1 VNRSSSP
8 TRGLPTSLNV
18 VPTVAGQKDKSVGV
32 ADMEAREV
40 PLGRCI
46 RLCVLHVALRP
57 KCHFSLGLTN
67 RFTAAS
73 VTVAMVVG
81 PETGDNTNA
90 PIRGEL
96 CDTPTGFY
104 YRVDMPDT
112 LEFIESVIDSA
123 YSS

>member
-1 VNRSSSP
+1 
-8 TRGLPTSLNV
+8 
-18 VPTVAGQKDKSVGV
+18 
-32 ADMEAREV
+32 
-40 PLGRCI
+40 
-46 RLCVLHVALRP
+46 VLHVALKP

-96 CDTPTGFY
+96 CDMADLRDHPG
-104 YRVDMPDT
+104 
-112 LEFIESVIDSA
+112 L
-123 YSS
+123 YSQLNE